1 MAHDLGSKTGVRPS
15 LAKRHGFDRFSSK
28 NSIMCMAHNNIS
40 PQHSHAEYRPNLY
53 LVGPMGVGKSAVGRT
68 LAQQLGLW
76 FLDSDREIEHTSG
89 RTIKEIFATDGE
101 AAFRTMERAFIENG
115 HPEQGCLVAT
125 GGGLIIP
132 DGMMELVQSKGVVLC
147 LFASVDTIIKRTST
161 TDKRPLLNVEDPAA
175 KVRELLEKREPYYKK
190 AGPGVCT
197 ENSTIA
203 EISSRLA
210 RLYEREA
217 VAWLEKRKL
226 SSQPR

>member
-1 MAHDLGSKTGVRPS
+1 MA
-15 LAKRHGFDRFSSK
+15 RHHTATHSSQTDFRF
-28 NSIMCMAHNNIS
+28 
-40 PQHSHAEYRPNLY
+40 RPNLY
-53 LVGPMGVGKSAVGRT
+53 LVGPMGVGKSAVGRS
-68 LAQQLGLW
+68 LAQLLGLR
-76 FLDSDREIEHTSG
+76 FLDSDREIEHLHN
-89 RTIKEIFATDGE
+89 RTIKEIFASDGE
-101 AAFRTMERAFIENG
+101 VAFRSMERAFIENG

-161 TDKRPLLNVEDPAA
+161 TDKRPLLNVDDPAA
-175 KVRELLEKREPYYKK
+175 RIRELLEKREPYYKK

-203 EISSRLA
+203 EISNRLA

-217 VAWLEKRKL
+217 VAWLERRRHSLQSGEPL
-226 SSQPR
+226 SN